1 MQWLSWD
8 RNLKTRLIGESLFHA
23 LFWMYFPFIT
33 LYFSNAFG
41 KNIAGVLMTVPPL
54 VGIIGSLLGGH
65 LADRFGRRPIM
76 LLGAFIQ
83 VVMFA
88 LFSMSISH
96 WMDYLAYI
104 GIGFGGSIYGPA
116 SFAMVADITLEKDRR
131 RVFAT
136 FVTATNIGAVIG
148 PALGSIFFFH
158 FRNELLWTCTLV
170 TLLYSIAIIFTIRE
184 TLPKTVKKAKT
195 SNTII
200 LILKEQWQSYYVIFR
215 DKVFFIYI
223 IAGVLITIAFVQLN
237 LYLAVYVK
245 EFVPTQTLLIWKDW
259 SHSITNTGVFGWML
273 GLNGLLFVICSLSV
287 TKWFEHWSDRD
298 TLIIS
303 AILFGLGMFFV
314 GLTTNI
320 WLLLIFTVIFTLGEL
335 ICSPVANSFVS
346 KYAPEDARGQYMA
359 ASNLQFSVGRFLAP
373 VTIIL
378 SEWLPPIGVFGF
390 ILLCTW
396 MSALLYVK
404 IFKMISSKYTEKK
417 GTTINS

>member
-33 LYFSNAFG
+33 LYFSDAFG

-76 LLGAFIQ
+76 LLGAFTQ

-170 TLLYSIAIIFTIRE
+170 TLLYSIAIIFTMRE
-184 TLPKTVKKAKT
+184 TLPKSVKKTKT

-200 LILKEQWQSYYVIFR
+200 LILNEQWQSYHVIFR

-273 GLNGLLFVICSLSV
+273 GLNGLLFVICSLPV

-320 WLLLIFTVIFTLGEL
+320 WLLLVFTVIFTLGEL

-390 ILLCTW
+390 ILLCTL

-404 IFKMISSKYTEKK
+404 LFRIISSRYTEKK
-417 GTTINS
+417 RKSINS

>member
-33 LYFSNAFG
+33 LYFSDAFG

-76 LLGAFIQ
+76 LLGAFTQ

-170 TLLYSIAIIFTIRE
+170 TLLYSIAIIFTMRE
-184 TLPKTVKKAKT
+184 TLPKSVKKTKT

-200 LILKEQWQSYYVIFR
+200 LILNEQWQSYHVIFR

-273 GLNGLLFVICSLSV
+273 GLNGLLFVICSLPV
-287 TKWFEHWSDRD
+287 IKWFEHWSDRD

-320 WLLLIFTVIFTLGEL
+320 WLLLVFTVIFTLGEL
-335 ICSPVANSFVS
+335 ISSPVANSFVS

-390 ILLCTW
+390 ILLCTL

-404 IFKMISSKYTEKK
+404 LFRMISSRYTEKK
-417 GTTINS
+417 RKSINS